1 MNDGQEE
8 RVSPY
13 QGLAP
18 YLERDAGFFFGR
30 ERERD
35 LITANLMASRLT
47 ILYGISGVGKSSV
60 LRAGAAYHLNRLAD
74 QNRMEFERPLL
85 AVAVFNGWSEWR
97 DNPAQGVRIAVDEA
111 VARACGG
118 PTPSAKGQD
127 LLLPA
132 LEAAAEAVDGD
143 VMLVLDQFEEYF
155 LYRQDDRGH
164 SFEEDFVSVVNAT
177 SLPVSVLV
185 SIREDSVTQLRR
197 FKGRIPHL
205 LDATLHVDYLSE
217 DAARDAIVEPVAQYN
232 RLYGTTVAVEPQL
245 VKAVVHDLAKSPDG
259 QPGRGNGVT
268 VSTPYLQLVMTKLWT
283 EERRAGSDELR
294 VETLERLGEG
304 EAILR
309 AHLDERMAALT
320 PREQAVAARMFHQL
334 VTPSGAKVAH
344 NVDDL
349 AEYIDV
355 PPTRLRP
362 VLERLADRDARIL
375 SASEPPTGLSGGKR
389 YEIFHD
395 LLAAPVLEW
404 RSRFRESAQRR
415 RARRLLIAAVVLLV
429 VAAGAVAFA
438 LVQRGEAEQQE
449 RRADATQRRNAE
461 LRKANPNFE
470 ALLDADDEPL
480 MEAEFS
486 GDGRLALGATRT
498 GDALVW
504 STASTRA
511 VHTLS
516 GHSRPVQSAAF
527 DRSASR
533 AVTASLDGTAR
544 VWDVETGDATA
555 VLRSGD
561 ALYAAAFDGSGRRL
575 VTASRDGTA
584 RLWELDGTALHVL
597 RHDGAVRSAVFD
609 RTGAKVLT
617 ASDDGTSRIW
627 SVESGTEEFR
637 LEGTAPVLRA
647 SYSADGM
654 TVIALAGPTAW
665 VWSPQTRRRV
675 ALRGHR
681 GRVLDGSLSFDGR
694 LAVTGGVDATV
705 RVWDA
710 RSGEE
715 LRKLIGHR
723 ASVNRVVFGRRA
735 NIVGSAS
742 ADGTGRI
749 WSGSGAPVV
758 LAGHGGAVNSIALDQ
773 GFTRA
778 LTAGNDGTARLWR
791 IPAKRASP
799 AVTIGRSVQGRA
811 IRAVTVGNALAG
823 RSVLVVGCLHGD
835 ECAGTAVVRRLE
847 SAVPTTTSFVLVE
860 QLNPDGAAVGSRGNS
875 RGVDLN
881 RNFPYRWTASV
892 PGSREY
898 SGPAELSEP
907 ESRAV
912 ARLIRRIRPAVTIWY
927 HQRSQP
933 PDVRPPLVDE
943 SGGDVAIER
952 RYADL
957 VDLPIKRRPRYPGG
971 VTSWQNQAFPGATAF
986 VVELRYGGPLTGV
999 EANIHARA
1007 VRMIANEFQ

>member
-8 RVSPY
+8 RASPY

-18 YLERDAGFFFGR
+18 YLERDAVFFFGR

-85 AVAVFNGWSEWR
+85 AVAVFSGWSEWR

-127 LLLPA
+127 LLPA

-205 LDATLHVDYLSE
+205 LDATLHVDYLSA

-232 RLYGTTVAVEPQL
+232 RLYGTKVAVEPQL
-245 VKAVVHDLAKSPDG
+245 VKAVVHDLAKSTDG

-349 AEYIDV
+349 AAYIDV
-355 PPTRLRP
+355 PPARLRP

-375 SASEPPTGLSGGKR
+375 SASEPPAGQTGGKR

-404 RSRFRESAQRR
+404 RSRFLESAQRR
-415 RARRLLIAAVVLLV
+415 RIGRLFIAAVALIV
-429 VAAGAVAFA
+429 VAAGAIVFA
-438 LVQRGEAEQQE
+438 VIQRGEAEQQE
-449 RRADATQRRNAE
+449 RRAEATQQRNAE

-470 ALLDADDEPL
+470 ALLDADDRPLVGVEP
-480 MEAEFS
+480 S
-486 GDGRLALGATRT
+486 GDGRLALGATRS
-498 GDALVW
+498 GDALIW
-504 STASTRA
+504 TIGSARPLQ
-511 VHTLS
+511 TLS
-516 GHSRPVQSAAF
+516 GHSRPVQSADF
-527 DRSASR
+527 DRTASR

-544 VWDVETGDATA
+544 IWDVETGEATA
-555 VLRSGD
+555 VLKSG
-561 ALYAAAFDGSGRRL
+561 AAVFGAAFDNSGRRV
-575 VTASRDGTA
+575 VTAARDGTA
-584 RLWELDGTALHVL
+584 RLWNLDGEARHVL
-597 RHDGAVRSAVFD
+597 RHSGPVRSASFD
-609 RTGAKVLT
+609 PTGTEVLT
-617 ASDDGTSRIW
+617 ASDDGTVRVW
-627 SVESGTEEFR
+627 LVETGTEKHR
-637 LEGTAPVLRA
+637 LDAGAPVLGA
-647 SYSADGM
+647 SYSADGA

-665 VWSPQTRRRV
+665 IWTPLTDRRV
-675 ALRGHR
+675 TLRGHR
-681 GRVLDGSLSFDGR
+681 GRVLSGSLSFDGH
-694 LAVTGGVDATV
+694 LAVTGGADGTV

-710 RSGEE
+710 RSGRE
-715 LRKLIGHR
+715 LRNLVGHR
-723 ASVNRVVFGRRA
+723 GAVKRVVFGRRGQ
-735 NIVGSAS
+735 IVASAS
-742 ADGTGRI
+742 ADGTARI
-749 WSGSGAPVV
+749 WAGSGPPVV
-758 LAGHGGAVNSIALDQ
+758 LAGHRGSVNSITFDRA
-773 GFTRA
+773 FTRA

-791 IPAKRASP
+791 VPARQANDP
-799 AVTIGRSVQGRA
+799 VVIGRSVERRA
-811 IRAVTVGNALAG
+811 IRAVTVGNTLTG
-823 RSVLVVGCLHGD
+823 RSILVVGCMHGD

-847 SAVPTTTSFVLVE
+847 TAVPTSTALVLVE
-860 QLNPDGAAVGSRGNS
+860 QMNPDGAAVRSRGNA

-881 RNFPYRWTASV
+881 RNFPYSWRANA
-892 PGSREY
+892 PGSREF
-898 SGPAELSEP
+898 SGPTVLSEP

-912 ARLIRRIRPAVTIWY
+912 ARLIRQIRPAVAIWY

-933 PDVRPPLVDE
+933 PNVRPPLVDE

-952 RYADL
+952 RYAEL
-957 VDLPIKRRPRYPGG
+957 VDLPLKLRPRYPGG
-971 VTSWQNQAFPGATAF
+971 VTSWQNQTFPGDTAF
-986 VVELRYGGPLTGV
+986 VVELRYGGPLTSA
-999 EANIHARA
+999 EAKLHARA
-1007 VRMIANEFQ
+1007 VRIIAHELR